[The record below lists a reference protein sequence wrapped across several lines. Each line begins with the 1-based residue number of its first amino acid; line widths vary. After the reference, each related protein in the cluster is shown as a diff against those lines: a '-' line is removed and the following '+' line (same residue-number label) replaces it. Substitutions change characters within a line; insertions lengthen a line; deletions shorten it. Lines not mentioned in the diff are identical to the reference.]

1 MLLKKIGDFP
11 AKPHFEPNYN
21 PWDQRFCV
29 APDGDLFK
37 VIREGKANVLPI
49 KLIHLMKMV

>member
-1 MLLKKIGDFP
+1 MKKWLVNGAQRQLGEFP
-11 AKPHFEPNYN
+11 AKPHFEPKYN

-37 VIREGKANVLPI
+37 INK
-49 KLIHLMKMV
+49 KW